1 MWPSAWRTLGTQ
13 NSGRRSGQTSR
24 PRGKG
29 GWQSDHEIMWD
40 IMGWIMGYEWKAQ
53 AFPANL
59 LGTNQL
65 LVGKSVGYIFGEPR
79 KICERIAA
87 DGIHSPNLNFSWV
100 TPPISMGSILVFGGS
115 IPVFLGLNPIFF
127 GHQKLLWP
135 TPPLGR
141 SAPSALRCWTA
152 ARSRLFAKKRCHRR
166 PLTRRPWRMMSSS
179 VHNSRSS

>member
-1 MWPSAWRTLGTQ
+1 
-13 NSGRRSGQTSR
+13 
-24 PRGKG
+24 
-29 GWQSDHEIMWD
+29 
-40 IMGWIMGYEWKAQ
+40 MGYEWGKAQ
-53 AFPANL
+53 PFPANL
-59 LGTNQL
+59 LGLTNQL
-65 LVGKSVGYIFGEPR
+65 LVVGKSVGYIFGEPR

-141 SAPSALRCWTA
+141 SAPSALRC
-152 ARSRLFAKKRCHRR
+152 
-166 PLTRRPWRMMSSS
+166 
-179 VHNSRSS
+179 